1 MGSASHAKEAAVW
14 WRVVATGS
22 VGSWIPLGW
31 LWYGGLLGFS
41 DWFGFLF
48 FFLNGGNGGLVWVFR
63 VVCLDWVLDVCH

>member
-1 MGSASHAKEAAVW
+1 MGSASRAKEAVVW
-14 WRVVATGS
+14 WRVVVTGS

-48 FFLNGGNGGLVWVFR
+48 FF
-63 VVCLDWVLDVCH
+63 